1 MQLRIVSLSP
11 AVTETLVLLGLED
24 EIVGVTPWCRMYLNN
39 PVRKEIAGTYL
50 HVPIKK
56 LRDLN
61 PDIVFLQSRVHDRIF
76 NDVKSAGF
84 NAYLMPLPTNVSAII
99 SHIVLDVGSIVGRY
113 YKSRRLVEE
122 LLAKVVEIYSRF
134 VGGRRPRVYVEYLWP
149 DKTYSTGGALTFID
163 DGIWIAGGENIFH
176 NTPKEFFNPRD
187 EDIVAKNPDL
197 ILVNIEPPWESL
209 TVDKYKEI
217 RLPLSGSDAFK
228 YNRIL
233 LVKETRDVNL
243 AHFGPSFI
251 STIDWLSKT
260 LRQYLR

>member
-1 MQLRIVSLSP
+1 MLQLRIVSLSP

-24 EIVGVTPWCRMYLNN
+24 EIVGITPWCRMYLNN
-39 PVRKEIAGTYL
+39 PAEKEIAGTYL

-56 LRDLN
+56 LKDLS
-61 PDIVFLQSRVHDRIF
+61 PDIVFLQSRVHDKIF
-76 NDVKSAGF
+76 SDVRSAGF
-84 NAYLMPLPTNVSAII
+84 NAYLMPLPTNVNAII
-99 SHIVLDVGSIVGRY
+99 SHIVLDVGAITGRY
-113 YKSRRLVEE
+113 YESRRLAEE
-122 LLAKVVEIYSRF
+122 LLDKVMDIYRRSR
-134 VGGRRPRVYVEYLWP
+134 GGKRLRIYVEYLWP
-149 DKTYSTGGALTFID
+149 DKTYSTSGALTYID

-176 NTPKEFFNPRD
+176 SVPKEFFNPRD
-187 EDIVAKNPDL
+187 EDIVAGDPDL

-217 RLPLSGSDAFK
+217 REPLSELKAFK

-251 STIDWLSKT
+251 STVDWLSKT
-260 LRQYLR
+260 LRQYL